1 MTRLLAKAAALL
13 PFLFAAASAAPA
25 SSAATRAPLATPDR
39 RDAASATT
47 LAPTAPHAPREFGP
61 YRVLRKLGSGG
72 MGTVYLAESQS
83 PVRRRVA
90 LKTVGEGL
98 FAPSLMR
105 QFAVEQQALALA
117 EHPGIA
123 RLYECGA
130 DENGRPW
137 LAMEWVDGEPLL
149 AYCER
154 RELALDER
162 LELFVQLARSVEHL
176 HTRGVLHGDL
186 KPDNVLVTERDGAP
200 RAVLIDLGLA
210 RLRGA
215 AFEPANPDDTELVM
229 GTPAFMAPEHFAFGG
244 PQLDER
250 ADVFSL
256 GVVLRQLLGRHGAA
270 AGEAGAHWLHAPA
283 PKAAQRES
291 ASARLDPRD
300 SRWLRRLRNG
310 LEAAV
315 VRATALAREQR
326 TSSAAELARQV
337 EGAISQEKQR
347 AERLANL
354 VRIGL
359 GSALG
364 AGLAAVAGAALV
376 NLA

>member
-25 SSAATRAPLATPDR
+25 SSAATRAPLAAPGR
-39 RDAASATT
+39 RDAASPET
-47 LAPTAPHAPREFGP
+47 LAPAAPQAAREFGP

-117 EHPGIA
+117 EHPGVA

-130 DENGRPW
+130 DEHGRPW

-154 RELALDER
+154 RELGLDER
-162 LELFVQLARSVEHL
+162 LDLFVQLARSVEHL
-176 HTRGVLHGDL
+176 HSRGVLHGDL

-256 GVVLRQLLGRHGAA
+256 GVVLRQLLGLQGPG
-270 AGEAGAHWLHAPA
+270 AGEPGAHWLQAPGPLA
-283 PKAAQRES
+283 HKKQPEAAHRG
-291 ASARLDPRD
+291 LRD
-300 SRWLRRLRNG
+300 SKWLRRVRGG

-326 TSSAAELARQV
+326 TASAADLARQV
-337 EGAISQEKQR
+337 EGALSREKQR
-347 AERLANL
+347 ADRLASL
-354 VRIGL
+354 TRIGL

-364 AGLAAVAGAALV
+364 AALAAAAGAALA

>member
-1 MTRLLAKAAALL
+1 MTRLLTKAAALL

-25 SSAATRAPLATPDR
+25 SSAATRAPLAAPGR
-39 RDAASATT
+39 RDAASPET
-47 LAPTAPHAPREFGP
+47 LAPAAPQVAREFGP

-72 MGTVYLAESQS
+72 MGTVYLAESRS

-130 DENGRPW
+130 DEHGRPW

-186 KPDNVLVTERDGAP
+186 KPDNVLVTERDGER

-256 GVVLRQLLGRHGAA
+256 GVVLRQLLGLAQPSTGEHGAA
-270 AGEAGAHWLHAPA
+270 GLHAAALRA
-283 PKAAQRES
+283 PSALVHVDPRES
-291 ASARLDPRD
+291 
-300 SRWLRRLRNG
+300 RWFRRLRSG
-310 LEAAV
+310 LEATVA
-315 VRATALAREQR
+315 RATALAREHR
-326 TSSAAELARQV
+326 TASAAELVREV
-337 EGAISQEKQR
+337 EGAVAQQKLR
-347 AERLANL
+347 AEKVTSLT
-354 VRIGL
+354 RIGL
-359 GSALG
+359 GAVLG
-364 AGLAAVAGAALV
+364 GALAAVAGAALA

>member
-25 SSAATRAPLATPDR
+25 SSSATRAPLAAPGR
-39 RDAASATT
+39 RDAASPET
-47 LAPTAPHAPREFGP
+47 LAPAAPQAPREFGP

-117 EHPGIA
+117 EHPGVA

-130 DENGRPW
+130 DEHGRPW

-176 HTRGVLHGDL
+176 HSRGVLHGDL

-256 GVVLRQLLGRHGAA
+256 GVVLRQILGLQRADS
-270 AGEAGAHWLHAPA
+270 GEVGAHWLQPQAPRVV
-283 PKAAQRES
+283 QNES
-291 ASARLDPRD
+291 ATVHFGQRH
-300 SRWLRRLRNG
+300 SRWLRRLRSG

-326 TSSAAELARQV
+326 TSSAGELARQV
-337 EGAISQEKQR
+337 EGAISREKQR
-347 AERLANL
+347 AEKLANWA
-354 VRIGL
+354 RIGL

-364 AGLAAVAGAALV
+364 AALAAVASAAL
-376 NLA
+376 A